1 MVKDVEKNPW
11 LKLAVAVLSAPVAI
25 FVFDWAG
32 FEWSRSV
39 WGWIIFLSSDA
50 GMTSFVGSAL
60 SMALMLRN
68 ARRRPG

>member
-1 MVKDVEKNPW
+1 MDVQKSPW
-11 LKLAVAVLSAPVAI
+11 LNLTVAVLSAPIAL

-32 FEWSRSV
+32 FDWNRSV

-60 SMALMLRN
+60 SMALLLRN
-68 ARRRPG
+68 ARRRSS